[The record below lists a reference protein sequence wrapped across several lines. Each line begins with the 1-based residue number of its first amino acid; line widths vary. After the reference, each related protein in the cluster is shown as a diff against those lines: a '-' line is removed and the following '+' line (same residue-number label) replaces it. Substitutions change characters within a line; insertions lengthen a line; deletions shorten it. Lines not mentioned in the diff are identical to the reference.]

1 MKLAHINHRYAP
13 FVGGSER
20 YMQEISE
27 ALAGDGHEVH
37 VVTSNAFDLEYFW
50 DRRRRPIDA
59 PAIEQLNG
67 VSVHR
72 VPVVHLPL
80 GPLVFQ
86 GSRRLMGEASRLPVL
101 PATGYRMVSRRLPYM
116 PDLEHELLSLGSL
129 DLVHAANIGIEGLG
143 ITAQQVARKRDIPFL
158 FTPFIHLGQDN
169 DAVARRYVSMPHQ
182 KGLLKSANSIVV
194 MTDLEAS
201 FVISLGIDPDCIV
214 VTGVGVDPGE
224 VTGGD
229 AERFR
234 AEFGITGRLVGV
246 ASAVAFD
253 KGSRDLVLAVAAL
266 RRRGHD
272 VELMLAG
279 PVLQQFET
287 WFASLPEHDRAGIHL
302 PGFISPEQKRDMLA
316 AIDILAM
323 PSRTESFGIAYLEGW
338 ANSKP
343 VIAARAGAVPELV
356 RDGENGR
363 LVEFGDPAGLA
374 NTILDLLSD
383 PARSATM
390 AEAGRKMTLSKYT
403 WPAVTA
409 RVRRAYEH
417 ALGHPLIGRSDRE

>member
-1 MKLAHINHRYAP
+1 
-13 FVGGSER
+13 
-20 YMQEISE
+20 
-27 ALAGDGHEVH
+27 
-37 VVTSNAFDLEYFW
+37 
-50 DRRRRPIDA
+50 
-59 PAIEQLNG
+59 
-67 VSVHR
+67 
-72 VPVVHLPL
+72 
-80 GPLVFQ
+80 
-86 GSRRLMGEASRLPVL
+86 
-101 PATGYRMVSRRLPYM
+101 
-116 PDLEHELLSLGSL
+116 
-129 DLVHAANIGIEGLG
+129 
-143 ITAQQVARKRDIPFL
+143 
-158 FTPFIHLGQDN
+158 
-169 DAVARRYVSMPHQ
+169 MPHQ

-356 RDGENGR
+356 QDGENGR
-363 LVEFGDPAGLA
+363 LVEFGDPAGQA